1 MDVEVRP
8 LQPGEELAFVQ
19 SERVPFLDPATDDAE
34 ARHADE
40 RAVAHLET
48 DRAWVAVDRG
58 RFVGNANIYS
68 LDLTLPA
75 SPGQAAPVRPLAG
88 VSGVGVH
95 PTHRRRGLLRR
106 LMAAMLEDARR
117 RNEALA
123 GLLASE
129 SVIYG
134 RFGFGHA
141 TTSMEVSVDSLR
153 SDFLVAAPELDLRLV
168 DRDEAAKVLP
178 ELFDR
183 LRRGRAGEPSRGAPT
198 WEDYLADRPARRQ
211 GASGLFVAV
220 GEDGYV
226 AYRAYDADIMRAEYP
241 TVVIE
246 ELRGRTPAVEAAL
259 WRFVFDLDLVGEVR
273 ARRRPV
279 DEPLRWRLADPR
291 QLKVN
296 VVRDRLYLRIL
307 DVAAAL
313 ESRGYRQAGRL
324 VLDVLPRADLIDG
337 RPDPVSGRWLL
348 EAGPDG
354 ASCRPARVGEDAD
367 LRLGA
372 TELGALYLGGVASST
387 LAGAGRVDELR
398 AGSLDRADILL
409 ATSPAPLTGTGF

>member
-19 SERVPFLDPATDDAE
+19 SERVPFLDPPTDEAE
-34 ARHADE
+34 ARHFDE

-58 RFVGNANIYS
+58 RMVGNANIYS

-75 SPGQAAPVRPLAG
+75 FPGQPAPIRPLAG

-106 LMAAMLEDARR
+106 LMAAMIEDARTR
-117 RNEALA
+117 EEPLA

-141 TTSMEVSVDSLR
+141 TTCMEVAVDTLR

-168 DRDEAAKVLP
+168 DRDEAGKILP

-183 LRRGRAGEPSRGAPT
+183 LRRTRAGEPNRDAAV
-198 WEDYLADRPARRQ
+198 WEDYLGDRPPRRH
-211 GASGLFVAV
+211 GASGQFVAV
-220 GEDGYV
+220 CEDGYV
-226 AYRAYDADIMRAEYP
+226 TYRAYDSDIMRAEYP
-241 TVVIE
+241 TVLVE
-246 ELRGRTPAVEAAL
+246 DLRGQTPDVEAAL

-273 ARRRPV
+273 AKRRPL

-291 QLKVN
+291 QLKVD
-296 VVRDRLYLRIL
+296 VVRDRLYLRVL
-307 DVAAAL
+307 DVPAAL
-313 ESRGYRQAGRL
+313 GSRGYRRAGRL
-324 VLDVLPRADLIDG
+324 VLDVLPSDG
-337 RPDPVSGRWLL
+337 QPDPAAGRWRL

-354 ASCRPARVGEDAD
+354 ASCRPARTGEDAD
-367 LRLGA
+367 LRLGV

-387 LAGAGRVDELR
+387 LAAAGRVEELR
-398 AGSLDRADILL
+398 TGSLDRADALL
-409 ATSPAPLTGTGF
+409 ATTPAPLTGTGF